1 METIGSFLLLSVFGS
16 GFLWHFKDQDKL
28 SFLDKW
34 LHLMFVK
41 LYDVVFVA
49 CYNQLMFIK
58 DDDDDIEEEEQE
70 EETPLLG
77 D

>member
-1 METIGSFLLLSVFGS
+1 VETIGSFLLLSVFGS

-58 DDDDDIEEEEQE
+58 DDDDDDRYRRRRRRN
-70 EETPLLG
+70 PFY
-77 D
+77 